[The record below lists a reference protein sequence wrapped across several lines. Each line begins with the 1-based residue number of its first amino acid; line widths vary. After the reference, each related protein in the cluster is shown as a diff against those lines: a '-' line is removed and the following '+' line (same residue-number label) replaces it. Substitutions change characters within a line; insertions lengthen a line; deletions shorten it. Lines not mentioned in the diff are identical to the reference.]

1 MSSIY
6 VLGWGSLIWNPG
18 KLKLHARHD
27 WQEDGPHLPI
37 EFARISSR
45 DRLTLV
51 RKKGAAPVQVLWHKM
66 NPVMTL
72 HEALESLRVREG
84 CSTTEPIGFVDVRSG
99 RQRCRDEVFASVV
112 WDWANEKGA
121 DQVIWTD
128 LGVNFKHEFGVHHTP
143 KHAIKY
149 LKSLADTSYA
159 REYVEKAPAQIVTPV
174 RTEIARVL
182 RWGGVS

>member
-18 KLKLHARHD
+18 QLKLHARHD

-37 EFARISSR
+37 EFARISRR

-51 RKKGAAPVQVLWHKM
+51 RKKGSAPVPVLWHKM
-66 NPVMTL
+66 SSAMTL
-72 HEALESLRVREG
+72 DDALESLRVREG
-84 CSTTEPIGFVDVRSG
+84 CSTTEPIGYVDVRSG
-99 RQRCRDEVFASVV
+99 RQQSRDATFASVV
-112 WDWANEKGA
+112 RDWASEKGA
-121 DQVIWTD
+121 DQVSWTD
-128 LGVNFKHEFGVHHTP
+128 LGVNFKRQFGVRHTP
-143 KHAIKY
+143 EHAIRY
-149 LKSLADTSYA
+149 LKSLADRSHA

-182 RWGGVS
+182 RWDGTS

>member
-27 WQEDGPHLPI
+27 WQGDGPHLPI

-45 DRLTLV
+45 NRLTLV

-72 HEALESLRVREG
+72 DDAMESLRVREG
-84 CSTTEPIGFVDVRSG
+84 CSTTKPIGYVDVRSG
-99 RQRCRDEVFASVV
+99 RQQSRDEAFASVV
-112 WDWANEKGA
+112 RDWANEKGA

-128 LGVNFKHEFGVHHTP
+128 LGVNFKYKFGVRHTP
-143 KHAIKY
+143 EHAIRY
-149 LKSLADTSYA
+149 LKSLTDISHA

-182 RWGGVS
+182 RWDGTS